1 MLFYKKQTLLYR
13 LDLVHL
19 TYLSASYTAVIL
31 AIKLFILTISQ
42 KIATPYNKELL
53 FKIDLKIIRIYNIFI
68 T

>member
-19 TYLSASYTAVIL
+19 TYLNAIYTAVIL
-31 AIKLFILTISQ
+31 AIKLFILTISK
-42 KIATPYNKELL
+42 KIVTPYNKVLL

>member
-1 MLFYKKQTLLYR
+1 MLFYKKQTLLNR

-31 AIKLFILTISQ
+31 AIKLFILTISK

>member
-31 AIKLFILTISQ
+31 AIRLFILSVS
-42 KIATPYNKELL
+42 KNSVTPYNKVLL